1 MSNKHSSTKVESHG
15 FLHDQKIRRVTGD
28 IFAHLFLAIL
38 AVIWL
43 VPIVW
48 VFAESFNKNTAPYT
62 SSFFPKEWTL
72 DNYKVLFTDRNVL
85 DFPKMFMT
93 TFIIACFTCVIS
105 VIFVLSVAYCMSRM
119 RFRVR
124 KTFMNVV
131 LILGMFPGI
140 MAVTA
145 IYFILGLGPVKR
157 RYDHRGADS
166 CVLRR
171 FRCWILRDEGL
182 HGHHPNLVG

>member
-1 MSNKHSSTKVESHG
+1 M
-15 FLHDQKIRRVTGD
+15 
-28 IFAHLFLAIL
+28 A
-38 AVIWL
+38 
-43 VPIVW
+43 
-48 VFAESFNKNTAPYT
+48 
-62 SSFFPKEWTL
+62 
-72 DNYKVLFTDRNVL
+72 
-85 DFPKMFMT
+85 FPKMFMT

-145 IYFILGLGPVKR
+145 IYFILKALGL
-157 RYDHRGADS
+157 
-166 CVLRR
+166 
-171 FRCWILRDEGL
+171 
-182 HGHHPNLVG
+182 